1 MNRDEIT
8 RIFREPPVLSAERIF
23 LRKMRKTDS
32 YDMFEYS
39 KRQDVTKYLL
49 WEPHRDESYTY
60 KYLTYVQSR
69 YRSGDFFDWSVIYRE
84 NNKMIGTCG
93 FTRIN
98 TDSNSAEIGYV
109 LNPDYWGR
117 GIAAEAVRRV
127 MRFGFDELSLHR
139 IEAKYMID
147 NIQSRRVMEKVGMTY
162 EGVNRDSMFV
172 RGNYVSVGVCAILS
186 SEFDKIKYDL

>member
-1 MNRDEIT
+1 
-8 RIFREPPVLSAERIF
+8 
-23 LRKMRKTDS
+23 
-32 YDMFEYS
+32 MFEYS